1 MPSILVT
8 GASHGIGRAV
18 ATAFAAEPGAR
29 LALISRDRVLLE
41 ETSEMC
47 QKNGAEARIFVCNV
61 TDEHAVNRLAAQV
74 KDSMGVPDVL
84 VNNAGIFRPG
94 DVRNT
99 GVGEFR
105 EQVEVNLTSAF
116 IVTHA
121 FLDAMVSRGSG
132 HLFYMCSVAS
142 IRAYPGGAAYCAAK
156 HGLLGLSRAVREE
169 TKELG
174 IRVTAVIPG
183 ATYTR
188 SWKDAGLPE
197 NRFMPPEDIGRIVV
211 DAYRLSG
218 RSVIE
223 EVLVRPQLG
232 DV

>member
-1 MPSILVT
+1 
-8 GASHGIGRAV
+8 
-18 ATAFAAEPGAR
+18 
-29 LALISRDRVLLE
+29 LALISRDQVLLE

-47 QKNGAEARIFVCNV
+47 QKKGAEARIFVCNV
-61 TDEHAVNRLAAQV
+61 TDEHAVNRMAAQV
-74 KDSMGVPDVL
+74 RDSMGVPDVL

-94 DVRNT
+94 DVQNT

-105 EQVEVNLTSAF
+105 ELVEVNLTSAF

-121 FLDAMVSRGSG
+121 FLDAMVSRRSG

-142 IRAYPGGAAYCAAK
+142 VRAYPGGAAYCAAK

-197 NRFMPPEDIGRIVV
+197 ERFMAPEDIGRIVV
-211 DAYRLSG
+211 DAYRLSA

-232 DV
+232 DI